1 MIGLK
6 MKLKR
11 DQLYIPERYK
21 QVVALHILKNNL
33 KRVEVKVPLLLGI
46 YGPTGE
52 GKTVQCETVLK
63 NMGVKS
69 FLISGGQLDS
79 DIAGQSAQLVRSTYI
94 EASRSVRGG
103 ECSLAAVLINDI
115 DTGLGS
121 VGGDSKHTINQL
133 TVFADLMHLV
143 DYPTSVEGKD
153 TLRIPI
159 IITGN
164 DFTKLYEPLVRA
176 GRMTA
181 FEWIPTLEE
190 RVKIIS
196 LIYPELSEEECNN
209 LINELSQDILS
220 EKSGRSEILSV
231 AFFSHL
237 RSVFG
242 RPAFTCVTAS
252 YKSLGEMCHLGP
264 DSPFFNIF
272 TRIQLGLFE
281 PKEAKGFVVEPIK
294 NQGVKIEENAV
305 KAILRLTGP
314 HPCFISQL
322 CHTILYNAVDVGEIT
337 KNDVENIRT
346 NPALQW

>member
-1 MIGLK
+1 MTAPFI
-6 MKLKR
+6 MKSKK
-11 DQLYIPERYK
+11 DQLYIPDRYR

-52 GKTVQCETVLK
+52 GKTVQCESILK
-63 NMGVKS
+63 GMGVKS

-94 EASRSVRGG
+94 EASTSVKRG

-121 VGGDSKHTINQL
+121 VGGAAKHTMNQL

-190 RVKIIS
+190 RARIVSSIF
-196 LIYPELSEEECNN
+196 PELSADECNE
-209 LINELSQDILS
+209 LITALSQDILS
-220 EKSGRSEILSV
+220 KKKTNRQVLSI

-237 RSVFG
+237 RANLLDEDLWHEVEKFG
-242 RPAFTCVTAS
+242 LEKAVDLILTGNEPDF
-252 YKSLGEMCHLGP
+252 SLGINYERVLEKGKELAASGQLVNHLDNSNG
-264 DSPFFNIF
+264 
-272 TRIQLGLFE
+272 
-281 PKEAKGFVVEPIK
+281 K
-294 NQGVKIEENAV
+294 
-305 KAILRLTGP
+305 
-314 HPCFISQL
+314 
-322 CHTILYNAVDVGEIT
+322 
-337 KNDVENIRT
+337 
-346 NPALQW
+346 

>member
-1 MIGLK
+1 MTAFMVK
-6 MKLKR
+6 TKR
-11 DQLYIPERYK
+11 DQLYIPDRFK

-33 KRVEVKVPLLLGI
+33 KRIEVKVPLLLGI

-52 GKTVQCETVLK
+52 GKTVQCESILK

-94 EASRSVRGG
+94 EASMRVRRG

-121 VGGDSKHTINQL
+121 VGGDSKHTMNQL

-159 IITGN
+159 ILTGN

-181 FEWIPTLEE
+181 FEWMPTLEE
-190 RVKIIS
+190 RARIIS
-196 LIYPELSEEECNN
+196 SIFPELSEDECNG
-209 LINELSQDILS
+209 LITELSQDILAK
-220 EKSGRSEILSV
+220 KSGRRQILSI

-237 RSVFG
+237 RANLLDEDLWNEVEKFG
-242 RPAFTCVTAS
+242 LEKTVDT
-252 YKSLGEMCHLGP
+252 
-264 DSPFFNIF
+264 I
-272 TRIQLGLFE
+272 
-281 PKEAKGFVVEPIK
+281 
-294 NQGVKIEENAV
+294 
-305 KAILRLTGP
+305 LTGNEP
-314 HPCFISQL
+314 DLSFGINYERVLKKGKELAQSGQL
-322 CHTILYNAVDVGEIT
+322 VNHLDNSNG
-337 KNDVENIRT
+337 K
-346 NPALQW
+346 